1 MRSFLRRLSTVF
13 LAALI
18 LVSPAFAFAVQTSQA
33 ETPTRNM
40 IRSERSIRS
49 IIAEKNSDVRSTL
62 FIEFINSRLKYVT
75 VRSLSKLTGSK
86 WLGYV
91 DLVEE
96 LDNGEHVAYLL
107 DQGVIQY
114 GCTCLPEGT
123 VSATLTIGDKSETIK
138 YEGETL
144 FSFSNMELDDTA
156 IDDRVSLSVEY
167 YKDHY
172 DIDLFEYYPDDSLDK
187 DDALAAM
194 ADAYAEYVS
203 GSDSIQL
210 VDHAVLKLKSYV
222 SNYDTQKRSY
232 IWELYL
238 VHGDELPASATLIRY
253 YPATNTVK
261 VFSRTLRDYF

>member
-18 LVSPAFAFAVQTSQA
+18 LVSPAFAFAVQSSQS

-49 IIAEKNSDVRSTL
+49 IIAEKNSDIRSTL
-62 FIEFINSRLKYVT
+62 FIEFVNSRLKYVT

-91 DLVEE
+91 DLVENWITE
-96 LDNGEHVAYLL
+96 SMSLTCSIRASSNKDAHASRRNGFRNPDHRRR
-107 DQGVIQY
+107 
-114 GCTCLPEGT
+114 
-123 VSATLTIGDKSETIK
+123 IGNHQIRRRDSVF
-138 YEGETL
+138 L
-144 FSFSNMELDDTA
+144 FQHEARRNCPRGSCVLKC
-156 IDDRVSLSVEY
+156 RVLQ
-167 YKDHY
+167 DHY
-172 DIDLFEYYPDDSLDK
+172 DIDLFEYYPDE
-187 DDALAAM
+187 LA
-194 ADAYAEYVS
+194 ERRRCP
-203 GSDSIQL
+203 GRHGRCLRGLCLRLRSIQL

-222 SNYDTQKRSY
+222 SNSDTQKRNY

-253 YPATNTVK
+253 SPDTKTAK
-261 VFSRTLRDYF
+261 VFSRTLRNYF